1 VVGEGMGNRA
11 VDPKTDA
18 AWRKSDLREGYT
30 TSACAVAAA
39 TAATRAL
46 LTGQTLDAVTVDLPS
61 EKGVTFPLERCE
73 AAGGSVTC
81 GVIKD
86 AGDDPDVTDGVEVQ
100 ATVTWAAEP
109 GITLKG
115 GDGVGRVTKP
125 GLPVPVG
132 EAAINPV
139 PRRMITAAV
148 ADEAGAALD
157 GRGLAVT
164 IRVPGGEEVAKETM
178 NPRLGIVGG
187 ISILGTS
194 GIVKPFSTSAYRASI
209 YIELKMARHNGVDH
223 AVLTTGKRS
232 EAYAAER
239 YPHLPQYAFVQVGDH
254 IDYGLKQARRL
265 GFERV
270 TVSSMVGKISKL
282 AQGRMQTHVGQGE
295 VDFDFLAEVAAGL
308 GADDALCGRIR
319 EANTAHHVQ
328 VMCGQA
334 GLVGLEERLAA
345 MSADAASAFIGG
357 AVDVE
362 VLLWHIKGN
371 LLAVG
376 QGS

>member
-1 VVGEGMGNRA
+1 MVGEGMGNRA

-18 AWRKSDLREGYT
+18 AWRKPDLREGYT

-46 LTGQTLDAVTVDLPS
+46 LTGGTLDAVTVDLPG
-61 EKGVTFPLERCE
+61 EKAVTFRLERCE
-73 AAGGSVTC
+73 AAGESVTC

-100 ATVTWAAEP
+100 ATVTWAVEP
-109 GITLKG
+109 GITLEG

-148 ADEAGAALD
+148 ADEAGEALD
-157 GRGLAVT
+157 RRGLVVT
-164 IRVPGGEEVAKETM
+164 IRVPGGEQIAQQTM

-232 EAYAAER
+232 EACAAER

-270 TVSSMVGKISKL
+270 TLSSMIGKMSKL

-295 VDFDFLAEVAAGL
+295 VDFDFLAGVAAGL
-308 GADDALCGRIR
+308 GADDELCERIR
-319 EANTAHHVQ
+319 AANTAHHVQ
-328 VMCGQA
+328 VMCEQA
-334 GLVGLEERLAA
+334 GLDGLEERLATLA
-345 MSADAASAFIGG
+345 ADAASAFIGG
-357 AVDVE
+357 AAEVE
-362 VLLWHIKGN
+362 ALLWHIKGD

-376 QGS
+376 QAS

>member
-194 GIVKPFSTSAYRASI
+194 GIVKPPLTGPASTSNLRWRA
-209 YIELKMARHNGVDH
+209 
-223 AVLTTGKRS
+223 TT
-232 EAYAAER
+232 
-239 YPHLPQYAFVQVGDH
+239 
-254 IDYGLKQARRL
+254 
-265 GFERV
+265 
-270 TVSSMVGKISKL
+270 
-282 AQGRMQTHVGQGE
+282 
-295 VDFDFLAEVAAGL
+295 
-308 GADDALCGRIR
+308 
-319 EANTAHHVQ
+319 
-328 VMCGQA
+328 
-334 GLVGLEERLAA
+334 
-345 MSADAASAFIGG
+345 ASTTPC
-357 AVDVE
+357 
-362 VLLWHIKGN
+362 
-371 LLAVG
+371 
-376 QGS
+376 